1 MAYNAFVGG
10 IAPGGL
16 TSDLEVKLLICYLLD
31 SIGHPLS
38 FDTLNEVFQ
47 NTGLVNYFEFAESLS
62 ELQKTGHVTTEL
74 SPEGEEVFAVTES
87 GVVMAQTFE
96 KMVPLSARE
105 KALGELRRLTEAQ
118 RCMDKVEIT
127 QSPAPDGYI
136 LQVVMKDIGSDLL
149 DLKVFLPSSEECLQA
164 KERIE
169 EDPSGFYEALL
180 KGLLGVYGE
189 FPLNPFFC
197 EGPHLRCPP
206 LRSPKWGLG
215 PPHPQER
222 ALRPAPRVT
231 FL

>member
-1 MAYNAFVGG
+1 MGWTKMAYNAFVGG

-62 ELQKTGHVTTEL
+62 ELQRTGHVTTEL
-74 SPEGEEVFAVTES
+74 SPEGEELFAVTES

-169 EDPSGFYEALL
+169 KDPSGFYEALL
-180 KGLLGVYGE
+180 KGLMGV
-189 FPLNPFFC
+189 
-197 EGPHLRCPP
+197 
-206 LRSPKWGLG
+206 
-215 PPHPQER
+215 
-222 ALRPAPRVT
+222 
-231 FL
+231 

>member
-1 MAYNAFVGG
+1 MAYHAFVGG
-10 IAPGGL
+10 IEPGGL

-62 ELQKTGHVTTEL
+62 ELQKTGHVTAEL
-74 SPEGEEVFAVTES
+74 SPEGEQVFAVTES
-87 GVVMAQTFE
+87 GIVMAQTFE
-96 KMVPLSARE
+96 KTVPLSVRE

-136 LQVVMKDIGSDLL
+136 LQVVLKDIGSDLL

-169 EDPSGFYEALL
+169 QDPSGFYEALL
-180 KGLLGVYGE
+180 KGLMGV
-189 FPLNPFFC
+189 
-197 EGPHLRCPP
+197 
-206 LRSPKWGLG
+206 
-215 PPHPQER
+215 
-222 ALRPAPRVT
+222 
-231 FL
+231 